1 MNSLIS
7 SINSAFKSIQ
17 ISENDIQNVNGG
29 VNEEMKLSG
38 WMLVELNDEKCVM
51 IEMNDRKEIEEG
63 YLLNKEKVLER
74 KGKEL
79 SETRNGTID
88 RDNGIRFDG
97 RVFEGIPFGFG
108 SLFDENGNRVY
119 EGMMIN
125 WNRMGYGTSYNENGW
140 KEYEGYWSHDMRNGN
155 GRLFDIEGS
164 LVYEGNWIHG
174 NRIEDAYEGDGRNLS
189 IKVKSLKLN
198 DKSILKDFDISLFMY
213 LEELIIGDECF
224 NDGTQFV
231 IDGMDHLKS
240 IKIGM
245 NSFTQKKNDHGNNRS
260 CSFHVLNC
268 AELQSIDIGRYSFS
282 NYGGEFELKNL
293 PSLTTIK
300 IGEPGSESNNF
311 FGSSFIIEGNIR
323 DT

>member
-1 MNSLIS
+1 MNRLTS
-7 SINSAFKSIQ
+7 SINSTFKSIN
-17 ISENDIQNVNGG
+17 ISENDIQSVNGE

-38 WMLVELNDEKCVM
+38 WMLVELKDEKCVM

-63 YLLNKEKVLER
+63 YLLDKEKVLER

-79 SETRNGTID
+79 SDKNKETID
-88 RDNGIRFDG
+88 KENGIRFDG

-108 SLFDENGNRVY
+108 YLFDENGNKIY

-125 WNRMGYGTSYNENGW
+125 WNRMGYGTSYSENGR
-140 KEYEGYWSHDMRNGN
+140 KEYEGTWCNDLRCGSGKSFDNEGN
-155 GRLFDIEGS
+155 VIF
-164 LVYEGNWIHG
+164 EGNWYHG
-174 NRIEDAYEGDGRNLS
+174 NRIEESYEGDGRNLS
-189 IKVKSLKLN
+189 IRVKSLKLN
-198 DKSILKDFDISLFMY
+198 KSILNDFDISLFMY

-224 NDGTQFV
+224 NNVTQFA

-245 NSFTQKKNDHGNNRS
+245 NSFTQKKNDHGINRS

-268 AELQSIDIGRYSFS
+268 NQLQSIDIGRYSFS

-300 IGEPGSESNNF
+300 IGEPGNESNNF
-311 FGSSFIIEGNIR
+311 FGSSFIIEGNRIR
-323 DT
+323 DM